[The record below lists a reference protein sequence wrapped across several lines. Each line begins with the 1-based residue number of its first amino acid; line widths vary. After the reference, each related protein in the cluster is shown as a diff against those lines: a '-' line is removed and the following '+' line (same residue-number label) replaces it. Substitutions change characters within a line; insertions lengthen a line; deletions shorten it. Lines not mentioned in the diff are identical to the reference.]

1 MIDQLLIASLFI
13 VLLASLIFT
22 DWPAVWVFTCGML
35 SAYFLGL
42 VDSSEV
48 LQKASNTGLVTLILL
63 LLVSIGL
70 EKLSW
75 LSRLSGKLI
84 TPSYTASIFRLGT
97 VTAFF
102 SAFVNNTA
110 VVATLAH
117 TVRSNR
123 EHPAS
128 RLLIPL
134 SYAAILG
141 GTMTLI
147 GTSTNLIVSSFLED
161 ATGTGLGFFEF
172 FAVGITA
179 TLFGLLAIFCSSRL
193 LPSSGGEAL
202 AVNEYLIEAE
212 VSVDSELVGKSILQ
226 NRLRDL
232 EDLFLVEIVRGSYLI
247 SPVAPQEYIEAGD
260 KLIFSGDIKQLN
272 TLDAFQ
278 GLQLF
283 ALEEGLLK
291 ENMIEVIVMPNAAIE
306 GKTIKSAGFRSLF
319 DAAVVGMRRGGK
331 RLSGKLG
338 NITIQAGDSMM
349 LAVGPD
355 FNERKNLD
363 KNFVVV
369 DESVGGSQ
377 TTPFQNYFITA
388 ALIAVVCLAS
398 MDQVPLIKGMAF
410 LLTAMLVMGVVRGSE
425 LRRRFP
431 FELWLIIASALTL
444 SQALNNSGLVSILS
458 NALHDNLAVLGP
470 YAALIGIFLGT
481 LVLTELM
488 TNNAAAALSFPIAFG
503 LAESYGLSHMPFV
516 MAVAYGASASFL
528 TPYGYTTNLMVQNI
542 GGYSLRDYLRAGLP
556 VSVVYSVVVIFMIPL
571 VFPFSA

>member
-1 MIDQLLIASLFI
+1 VFVGAM
-13 VLLASLIFT
+13 LLA
-22 DWPAVWVFTCGML
+22 
-35 SAYFLGL
+35 YFSGL
-42 VDSSEV
+42 VDTAEV
-48 LQKASNTGLVTLILL
+48 LAKASNTGVITLMLL

-75 LSRLSGKLI
+75 LTRVSGKLI
-84 TPSYTASIFRLGT
+84 TPSYVGSLLRLGSA
-97 VTAFF
+97 TAFF

-123 EHPAS
+123 HHPAS

-161 ATGTGLGFFEF
+161 ATGQGLAFFDF
-172 FAVGITA
+172 FLVGASVTVLGMFAI
-179 TLFGLLAIFCSSRL
+179 LLGSRL
-193 LPSSGGEAL
+193 LPQVPTEAL
-202 AVNEYLIEAE
+202 DINEYVIEAE
-212 VSVDSELVGKSILQ
+212 VSADSELIGKTIIG
-226 NRLRDL
+226 NKLRDL
-232 EDLFLVEIVRGSYLI
+232 EDLFLVEIVRGNYLI
-247 SPVAPQEYIEAGD
+247 SPVAPHEYIEAGD
-260 KLIFSGDIKQLN
+260 KLIFSGDIKQVAA
-272 TLDAFQ
+272 LDKFD
-278 GLQLF
+278 GLSLF
-283 ALEEGLLK
+283 AVEEGLLQ
-291 ENMIEVIVMPNAAIE
+291 ENMMEVIVMPNAAIE
-306 GKTIKSAGFRSLF
+306 GRTVKESAFRAVF

-338 NITIQAGDSMM
+338 NITIQAGDNMM

-363 KNFVVV
+363 KNFVVI
-369 DESVGGSQ
+369 DEVIGEVK

-388 ALIAVVCLAS
+388 TLLVVIALAS
-398 MDQVPLIKGMAF
+398 LEVIPLIKGIAF
-410 LLTAMLVMGVVRGSE
+410 LLVCMLASRVVKASE

-431 FELWLIIASALTL
+431 FELWLIISSALTL
-444 SQALNNSGLVSILS
+444 SAALTNSGLVTLLAD
-458 NALHDNLAVLGP
+458 ALHSNLAGLGP
-470 YAALIGIFLGT
+470 YAALAGIYLGT

-503 LAESYGLSHMPFV
+503 LAESYGISHMPFV

-528 TPYGYTTNLMVQNI
+528 TPYGYTTNLMVQNL
-542 GGYSLRDYLRAGLP
+542 GGYEFRDYTRAGLP
-556 VSVVYSVVVIFMIPL
+556 LSIVYSITVITMIPL
-571 VFPFSA
+571 VFPF